1 MAFGLIDTIDPE
13 YIQELEDHLAKVSHR
28 KMLEDNDRKV
38 KERNR
43 LLSEMK
49 KNSARLTERIILSEK
64 EEPDEEASLPILVR
78 RY

>member
-49 KNSARLTERIILSEK
+49 KFSPSHRTNNPVGKRGTR
-64 EEPDEEASLPILVR
+64 
-78 RY
+78 

>member
-38 KERNR
+38 KN
-43 LLSEMK
+43 
-49 KNSARLTERIILSEK
+49 AI
-64 EEPDEEASLPILVR
+64 DC
-78 RY
+78 